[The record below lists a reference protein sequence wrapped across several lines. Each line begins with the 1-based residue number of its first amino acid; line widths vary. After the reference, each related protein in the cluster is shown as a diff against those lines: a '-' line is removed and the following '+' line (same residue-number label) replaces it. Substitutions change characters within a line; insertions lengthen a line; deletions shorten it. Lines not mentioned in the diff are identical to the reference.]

1 MARED
6 TDLVWIVSG
15 SLGAMALGIVL
26 IPFRT
31 LTVASNLAFV
41 FLVFTIIVAELG
53 GRAAGLATAVVSSLS
68 LNFFL
73 TTPYLSLTIHQ
84 PDDVIAFVALAVSG
98 LVAAAF
104 GLRRARSSELLG
116 RTRHDVEAL
125 AQIAEALGAGA
136 PLASVLEDVRRAFRL
151 GGLVLPTRRWAAHRG
166 GPTVAFVRR
175 PPWGRKRETAAK
187 GHYVDYSPT
196 FEVGRTHVDL
206 GGACAAGGD
215 RSGAREQ
222 MIPYLADGIARIVA
236 WEVIFAVGMS
246 VGAQRPLLVLS
257 PILAETLARAGL
269 SKQDVQRQ
277 LFQHARIPARQFERS
292 TGEWTNLLPGRPS
305 LRDLVKRGRAAAV
318 FRGIR
323 RSGAA
328 GAGRGEGRGHHD
340 RRQRRPVAHQRLR
353 VLPQRDPRLHD
364 IRRVTRHL
372 RRRACYSIEPARCS
386 RRRVRGQT
394 SHLDDTRAPKH
405 ARWSAGAALCGPGH
419 SGTRSRSS
427 SASGSGI
434 SVRGNVGHASRPSP
448 VALGIRWR
456 CTCGM
461 DC

>member
-1 MARED
+1 MGGSSRGPHRCLRPPAPLGKETGNGREGPLCRLLPD
-6 TDLVWIVSG
+6 VRGGTDPRRSRRRVCRRRR
-15 SLGAMALGIVL
+15 SLGSARADDPVPG
-26 IPFRT
+26 RRHC
-31 LTVASNLAFV
+31 ANRG
-41 FLVFTIIVAELG
+41 LG
-53 GRAAGLATAVVSSLS
+53 G
-68 LNFFL
+68 
-73 TTPYLSLTIHQ
+73 H
-84 PDDVIAFVALAVSG
+84 
-98 LVAAAF
+98 
-104 GLRRARSSELLG
+104 LRG
-116 RTRHDVEAL
+116 R
-125 AQIAEALGAGA
+125 
-136 PLASVLEDVRRAFRL
+136 
-151 GGLVLPTRRWAAHRG
+151 
-166 GPTVAFVRR
+166 
-175 PPWGRKRETAAK
+175 
-187 GHYVDYSPT
+187 
-196 FEVGRTHVDL
+196 
-206 GGACAAGGD
+206 
-215 RSGAREQ
+215 
-222 MIPYLADGIARIVA
+222 
-236 WEVIFAVGMS
+236 MS